1 MNDKQQTFRDWL
13 LPVLVSLLLV
23 VAGANFFQNRN
34 TQKAV
39 ETLQLQTAVLQN
51 TVATHIDFG
60 TAGMGVVNDNEKRL
74 DLIEASYMKRE
85 EVLRQLELMR
95 DYMDKTYVKK

>member
-1 MNDKQQTFRDWL
+1 MEKQISTFKEWIV
-13 LPVLVSLLLV
+13 PVLVSLLLL

-95 DYMDKTYVKK
+95 DYIDKTYVKK